1 MELRRSHKKV
11 IHVRLTTADLRR
23 LYAVLD
29 NEDHYFNMIV
39 SKSQH
44 EHVDVRMEVRL
55 TDAEYY
61 TTLLSEVEAVQL

>member
-1 MELRRSHKKV
+1 MELRRSLKKV

-44 EHVDVRMEVRL
+44 EHVGVRMEVRL

-61 TTLLSEVEAVQL
+61 TTLLSDVEAVQL

>member
-1 MELRRSHKKV
+1 MELRRSPKKV

-39 SKSQH
+39 SKSHH

-61 TTLLSEVEAVQL
+61 TTLLSDVEAVQL